1 MMTLKHS
8 THQSTLGLIY
18 SPEDS
23 LASHTVSQ
31 EHSRTTMTVS
41 SGQKCLESYKNVSP
55 LGSLVRMCL
64 ESSTWHSTESSLIW
78 KKKITKSSRL
88 LFQLAPSMR
97 RTSETGFGLWPTPNA
112 RDYKDSMGM
121 NFVGGGA
128 DKGSDWIKYQGL
140 CSGFLANSYG
150 KRTQVQV
157 ARKQPTIQMSRSQS
171 KDMDE
176 GCIQDPV
183 GVFRRIEPRICGVAY
198 GIPNRVD
205 RIKCLGNAIV
215 PQVALELLRNIAK
228 ISKKETM
235 ITKFEQE
242 AAK

>member
-31 EHSRTTMTVS
+31 EHSRTTMTVN
-41 SGQKCLESYKNVSP
+41 SGQKCLESYRNVSP

-78 KKKITKSSRL
+78 KKKITKSNRL

-121 NFVGGGA
+121 NFVGGG
-128 DKGSDWIKYQGL
+128 GGPR
-140 CSGFLANSYG
+140 
-150 KRTQVQV
+150 KRLDQV
-157 ARKQPTIQMSRSQS
+157 
-171 KDMDE
+171 
-176 GCIQDPV
+176 
-183 GVFRRIEPRICGVAY
+183 PRIVFWIFG
-198 GIPNRVD
+198 
-205 RIKCLGNAIV
+205 
-215 PQVALELLRNIAK
+215 QLLRQANTSTGCK
-228 ISKKETM
+228 
-235 ITKFEQE
+235 E
-242 AAK
+242 AANNPNV

>member
-1 MMTLKHS
+1 MTSKHS
-8 THQSTLGLIY
+8 THQNTLGLIY

-23 LASHTVSQ
+23 LASPTVSQ
-31 EHSRTTMTVS
+31 EHNRKTMTVS

-78 KKKITKSSRL
+78 KKKITKSNRL
-88 LFQLAPSMR
+88 LFQLAPSML

-121 NFVGGGA
+121 NFVGGG
-128 DKGSDWIKYQGL
+128 GSDNGSAWIKYQGL

-198 GIPNRVD
+198 GVPNRVD

-215 PQVALELLRNIAK
+215 PQVAFELLRNIAI
-228 ISKKETM
+228 ISKNQTM
-235 ITKFEQE
+235 MTKFEQK
-242 AAK
+242 ASR